1 MFPMLSDALQD
12 LRFGLRLLR
21 RSPVF
26 TTVAVSSLALG
37 IGGAAAVFSLL
48 NAIVLRSLPV
58 AEPDR
63 LFVAER
69 HRPDEMSPRFSWP
82 AAGRLRD
89 DLAGR
94 AELAAASSVATMQ
107 LRPAHASATA
117 AAERG
122 SVQLVSG
129 EYFDVLGQRPQ
140 AGRLL
145 TRDDNGVLDGHP
157 VAVVSHGYWQRSLGG
172 ASDAVG
178 QTLAIN
184 GTAFTIVGIAPPEF
198 SGTTVAMRGVDAWV
212 PLMMQSAIRYGGN
225 ASSNND
231 GDTRKPWPPQ
241 EDVAW
246 LNLFARVPRGTE
258 ASSIAAALTVRHHA
272 DVSSRTGVDTDYGDR
287 IRAERIVLAPAGRG
301 LSTLRNQAST
311 ALYVLLAMMIVL
323 LMIASGNVASL
334 LVARATSR
342 EREIAVRLSLGA
354 GRLRLVRQ
362 LLVESMLLGL
372 AGGAVGLGLAVW
384 GRDLLLGLF
393 VSGQTSVI
401 TLDTGMDW
409 RVMAFAVGMSLMT
422 GLLCG
427 MLPALRGTR
436 IPVSE
441 SLKLQSRA
449 VGLHSRR
456 TLLAGRA
463 LVAAQMAF
471 CLLLL
476 VVAGLFVRSLR
487 VLSTSEIGFDR
498 NHVLGARVDVRSLGY
513 SAEERLVL
521 YRRLLD
527 RVQTLPG
534 VESASLSMNGP
545 VMTSSQIS
553 GFSIEGYTPRSG
565 ERMSTNE
572 EIVTEDYFSTVGLR
586 ILRGRSFGPADRSK
600 GSRSTLI
607 NETMANRFFPGQDP
621 IGKRW
626 SYDSNGVSTPDAF
639 VIVGVVEDA
648 KYRDLKSKVP
658 TMTYHLSGPSADD
671 ILGDLEVRTA
681 GSPEA
686 LVATLRQALAEAEP
700 RLPVY
705 DILPMEE
712 RVARSLSQ
720 DAVVAQLTSV
730 FSGISLLLA
739 CLGLYGTISYGVNQR
754 VAELGLRIALGADRR
769 QVLWLVMREALVLVA
784 VGSAV
789 GFSLAY
795 LAARSLGTVL
805 YGIGPVDPVAYGA
818 GGALLLG
825 VGLVAAYL
833 PAFRASRIEPMR
845 AIAGG

>member
-1 MFPMLSDALQD
+1 MLSDGLQD

-69 HRPDEMSPRFSWP
+69 HHPAVEMSPRFSWP
-82 AAGRLRD
+82 AAARLRD

-94 AELAAASSVATMQ
+94 AELAAASSVAAMQ
-107 LRPAHASATA
+107 LRPARASATA

-122 SVQLVSG
+122 SIQLVSG
-129 EYFDVLGQRPQ
+129 EYFDVLGLRPQ
-140 AGRLL
+140 TGRLL
-145 TRDDNGVLDGHP
+145 TRDDNRVLDGHP

-172 ASDAVG
+172 APDAVG
-178 QTLAIN
+178 QTLGIN
-184 GTAFTIVGIAPPEF
+184 GTAFTIVGIAGPDF

-225 ASSNND
+225 ASSNNT

-246 LNLFARVPRGTE
+246 LNIFARVPRGTE
-258 ASSIAAALTVRHHA
+258 PSSIAAAITVRHHA
-272 DVSSRTGVDTDYGDR
+272 DLSSRTGVEPDYAERLG
-287 IRAERIVLAPAGRG
+287 AERIVLAPAGRG

-311 ALYVLLAMMIVL
+311 ALYVLLAMMVVL
-323 LMIASGNVASL
+323 LLIASGNVASL
-334 LVARATSR
+334 LVARATAR

-354 GRLRLVRQ
+354 GRLRLIRQ
-362 LLVESMLLGL
+362 FLVESMLLGL
-372 AGGAVGLGLAVW
+372 AGGVVGLGLAMW

-401 TLDTGMDW
+401 TLDTGIDW
-409 RVMAFAVGMSLMT
+409 RVMAFAVGTSFMT

-427 MLPALRGTR
+427 MLPALRSTR
-436 IPVSE
+436 APVSE

-456 TLLAGRA
+456 TLLVGRA
-463 LVAAQMAF
+463 LVVAQMAF

-487 VLSTSEIGFDR
+487 VLATSEIGFDR
-498 NHVLGARVDVRSLGY
+498 HRVLGARVDVRSLGY
-513 SAEERLVL
+513 SADERQAL

-527 RVQTLPG
+527 RVQALPG
-534 VESASLSMNGP
+534 VESASLSQNGP
-545 VMTSSQIS
+545 VITSSQIS
-553 GFSIEGYTPRSG
+553 GFSIEGYTPRAG

-586 ILRGRSFGPADRSK
+586 IVRGRPFGPADRSK
-600 GSRSTLI
+600 QSRATLI
-607 NETMANRFFPGQDP
+607 NETMARRFFPGQDP

-626 SYDSNGVSTPDAF
+626 SYDVNGVNTPEAF

-648 KYRDLKSKVP
+648 KYRDLKSAIP
-658 TMTYHLSGPSADD
+658 TMTYHLSGPSEDG

-686 LVATLRQALAEAEP
+686 LVATLRQVLAEAAP

-705 DILPMEE
+705 DILPMEQ
-712 RVARSLSQ
+712 RVARLLSQ
-720 DAVVAQLTSV
+720 DTVVAQLTSV

-754 VAELGLRIALGADRR
+754 VAELGLRIALGANRR

-784 VGSAV
+784 IGSAV
-789 GFSLAY
+789 GFSFAY
-795 LAARSLGTVL
+795 LAARSLGSL
-805 YGIGPVDPVAYGA
+805 LHGIGPVDAIAYGA
-818 GGALLLG
+818 GGALLLS
-825 VGLVAAYL
+825 VGLIAAYL

-845 AIAGG
+845 ALAGG